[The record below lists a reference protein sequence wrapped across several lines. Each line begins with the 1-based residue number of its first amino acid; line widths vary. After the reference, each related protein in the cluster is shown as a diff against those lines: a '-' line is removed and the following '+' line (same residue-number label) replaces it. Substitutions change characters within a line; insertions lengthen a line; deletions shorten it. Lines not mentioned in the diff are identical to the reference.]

1 MFYKFIVGVYKET
14 QEINNIGQCLSS
26 YTYNYDIKCDVQP
39 SSEQL
44 LYKTFGKDVE
54 SNLIIYC
61 DEDIEVGTIVKF
73 NNNFY
78 MINNKIDW
86 IDYRIYS
93 IVDCEV
99 DIDEH

>member
-14 QEINNIGQCLSS
+14 QEINDIGQCLSS

-93 IVDCEV
+93 IVDCEG